1 MKKYLIIETCPCS
14 PHIET
19 SIEIALKLKNKN
31 NKVFFF
37 WCGFDLLWTDWALPI
52 KKKVLSFSYEVK
64 IEKVM
69 NYLASKGIEII
80 PKFSLSNIQ
89 YNYINHKVDLFNNY
103 EKLKSFKY
111 KNKTSVGLATYSSL
125 ATKFHTLNI
134 NNFKH
139 LIKPTLKTGCIIFE
153 RSNKIIQD
161 INPDVVV
168 TFNGRFSTS
177 RPIIDSAKLNKKK
190 FLIHERGSSLET
202 YEIFKDH
209 LHNNDYIY
217 REVNRYWNKEKNY
230 KKKIKI
236 AKKYFSLVENKKFI
250 KRVGLDFE
258 KPTISKILF
267 NKNKKIITYL
277 CSTDYEYFFVG
288 VDLKKYFINNYW
300 SDQIN
305 TLKSI
310 IKIIKNDIDVVLYI
324 KSHPNFSPR
333 NDQEIR
339 LKKLETSNVIYL
351 SVDDTQDTYELIRN
365 SDLIFSFGTSLE
377 IYAAYLNKKVISF
390 AKSFYTNFNFII
402 YPKNETHLKELIYK
416 RNEKNLII
424 HKKLYLY
431 KVAFYLMTFGLK
443 FNYYKSISYTKGYL
457 KNLRID
463 HYGIFSRVLN
473 FIYRHIK

>member
-1 MKKYLIIETCPCS
+1 M
-14 PHIET
+14 
-19 SIEIALKLKNKN
+19 
-31 NKVFFF
+31 
-37 WCGFDLLWTDWALPI
+37 
-52 KKKVLSFSYEVK
+52 
-64 IEKVM
+64 
-69 NYLASKGIEII
+69 
-80 PKFSLSNIQ
+80 
-89 YNYINHKVDLFNNY
+89 
-103 EKLKSFKY
+103 
-111 KNKTSVGLATYSSL
+111 
-125 ATKFHTLNI
+125 
-134 NNFKH
+134 
-139 LIKPTLKTGCIIFE
+139 
-153 RSNKIIQD
+153 
-161 INPDVVV
+161 

-310 IKIIKNDIDVVLYI
+310 IKIIKNDTDVVLYI

-339 LKKLETSNVIYL
+339 LKELETSNVIYL